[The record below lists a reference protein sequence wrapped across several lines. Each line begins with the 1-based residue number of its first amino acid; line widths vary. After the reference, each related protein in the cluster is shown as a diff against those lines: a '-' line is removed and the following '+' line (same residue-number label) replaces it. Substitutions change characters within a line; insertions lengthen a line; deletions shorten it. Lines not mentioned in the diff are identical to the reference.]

1 MENHN
6 VTAKKESYLT
16 ENAQYLVTMDS
27 IISCLTRCTR
37 STEPYFWTK
46 SIVDKQEGSNVQI
59 MHIFID
65 TFFSHF
71 TARKKEPNIFTNHLN
86 FLIAINAIITISRW
100 TWNYAGRQTHLHEL
114 ENLGQHSFCFGLFL
128 TQKIVLN
135 LKICLP
141 NCRVKKQGWFSNWS
155 TI

>member
-37 STEPYFWTK
+37 STEPYFSNK
-46 SIVDKQEGSNVQI
+46 SIVDKQEGSDVQI

-65 TFFSHF
+65 TFFFPISQ
-71 TARKKEPNIFTNHLN
+71 REKKNLIFSPT
-86 FLIAINAIITISRW
+86 T
-100 TWNYAGRQTHLHEL
+100 
-114 ENLGQHSFCFGLFL
+114 
-128 TQKIVLN
+128 
-135 LKICLP
+135 
-141 NCRVKKQGWFSNWS
+141 
-155 TI
+155 

>member
-16 ENAQYLVTMDS
+16 ENAQYLVFMDS

-37 STEPYFWTK
+37 TTEPYFSNK

-65 TFFSHF
+65 TFFFPFHSE
-71 TARKKEPNIFTNHLN
+71 KKRT
-86 FLIAINAIITISRW
+86 
-100 TWNYAGRQTHLHEL
+100 
-114 ENLGQHSFCFGLFL
+114 
-128 TQKIVLN
+128 
-135 LKICLP
+135 
-141 NCRVKKQGWFSNWS
+141 
-155 TI
+155 